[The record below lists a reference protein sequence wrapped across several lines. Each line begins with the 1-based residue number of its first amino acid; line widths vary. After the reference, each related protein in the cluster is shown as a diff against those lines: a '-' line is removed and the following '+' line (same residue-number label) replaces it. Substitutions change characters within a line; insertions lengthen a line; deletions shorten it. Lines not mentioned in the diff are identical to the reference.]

1 MTVGSV
7 AVAKG
12 RVAARVV
19 AAALLAGVGLAGC
32 SGADAHPKPAAAE
45 KSSVRRAT
53 EPAAA
58 QGGACL
64 LLNFDVVEQIVGI
77 RFNVAGSGQSEGSFT
92 CVLRTDSAPYPD
104 LTLAVTNTTADAV
117 AFRSIVPKGATATTA
132 LGLEGYAFAVPAT
145 PPAGAG
151 VDVGWLSWDS
161 RLITLRY
168 RSSPGTSADIGALV
182 PKLTALARKVDQ
194 TSL

>member
-1 MTVGSV
+1 V
-7 AVAKG
+7 AIAEG
-12 RVAARVV
+12 RAVARVV
-19 AAALLAGVGLAGC
+19 VAALLAGVGLTGC
-32 SGADAHPKPAAAE
+32 TGADAHPRPAAE
-45 KSSVRRAT
+45 KSTVKPTVRRAS

-64 LLNFDVVEQIVGI
+64 LLNFDVVEQIVGT

-92 CVLRTDSAPYPD
+92 CVLRTDSASYPD

-117 AFRSIVPKGATATTA
+117 AFRTIVPKGATPTTA
-132 LGLEGYAFAVPAT
+132 LGLEGYAFAVPAA

-161 RLITLRY
+161 RLMTLRY
-168 RSSPGTSADIGALV
+168 RSVPGASADIGALV